1 MTASDDRSRWF
12 PYSYSDKKSDLIY
25 MNKILNCQDE
35 YGCGTKST
43 CEHDPKWKIF
53 DFNEYFTK
61 ERYDFLTMGCSVSY
75 GSEIKKSDTWR
86 HNIKNAIDLSI
97 PGIGIDGIWH
107 NLRYLLAQNKIIFDR
122 IIILLPDLRR
132 RTFKIHKDNRWF
144 NFITT
149 ETAEPIQHANFA
161 FRPAEMKKLNDQHI
175 RFLILNGET
184 YGRRVLKRFINWVN
198 LKKVPGLFLS
208 SWDNDV
214 FRILKDRIHD
224 KEMILEKF
232 PSNHKKDPRISH
244 PSPKAHQKW
253 LRDIAHIL

>member
-1 MTASDDRSRWF
+1 MTASNDRSRWF

-43 CEHDPKWKIF
+43 CEHRPKWKIF

-75 GSEIKKSDTWR
+75 GSEIKKSQTWR

-107 NLRYLLAQNKIIFDR
+107 NLRYLLAQNKIIFDK
-122 IIILLPDLRR
+122 IIILLPALSR

-149 ETAEPIQHANFA
+149 ETSEPIQHANFA

-184 YGRRVLKRFINWVN
+184 YGRRVLKRFIDWVN

-208 SWDNDV
+208 SWDDDV
-214 FRILKDRIHD
+214 FTMLQDGIDDKGMVLK
-224 KEMILEKF
+224 KF
-232 PSNHKKDPRISH
+232 PARYKIDHTINH
-244 PSPKAHQKW
+244 PSPEAHKKW
-253 LRDIAHIL
+253 LGDITHIL